1 MNRECSCTASDLV
14 SSPGL
19 SILVYN
25 TPAVRQSQLT
35 FNAIQQLVGS
45 IRVQFGQG
53 LELCCVYV
61 VFCVCVSRM
70 RKNQLPGKRDE
81 TGAHTKRLPIYIQS
95 SAGWRTWPSRLIII
109 SWNSYCSTTMTI
121 ILSSISLEY

>member
-61 VFCVCVSRM
+61 VFCVCVC
-70 RKNQLPGKRDE
+70 PGCGKISCLEKE
-81 TGAHTKRLPIYIQS
+81 TRQARIRNDCPYIFNRAQGGAPGRV
-95 SAGWRTWPSRLIII
+95 A
-109 SWNSYCSTTMTI
+109 
-121 ILSSISLEY
+121 